1 MENAKYYFKTDED
14 RGRSNPAGIMRRYTA
29 EGAGRDEVYNFRLH
43 RWTETDFFDKYRLGH
58 MDFDYVEVP
67 QEEAE
72 AMLAEKLRRQAERGR

>member
-1 MENAKYYFKTDED
+1 MENVKYYFKTDED
-14 RGRSNPAGIMRRYTA
+14 RGRSNPAGIMRRY

-43 RWTETDFFDKYRLGH
+43 RWTETDFFDKYRIGH
-58 MDFDYVEVP
+58 QDFDYIEVP